1 MIKPCTNFLYRFI
14 FEKKARID
22 RLNCKKYLYYSI
34 FKSMVDVVKSQSLA
48 NRYRPQTFDEM
59 IGQQHIIWILK
70 AKMKSDSSSLQN
82 YLLCWP
88 RWTWKTTSARI
99 LAKAINCLGSHDW
112 NPCNKCANCEL
123 INSWKT
129 TDYVEIDAAS
139 NTWVDNV
146 REVIINQADYQPI
159 SLKKKIYVIDE
170 VHMLSTAAFNAL
182 LKTIEEPSWNVCFI
196 LATTELQK
204 VPQTIISRVQVFN
217 FKKIPQDEMVTHLWN
232 ICKTEWFEYEDE
244 ALELIA
250 TISEWC
256 VRDGIKYLDQVSVL
270 WKISTENVSQ
280 FLWIST
286 DATIESFFDIVKW
299 WDRNQIFEQ
308 IDKLAQWTDLQQFAK
323 QCLGYINDHIM
334 DDVDFYLKAS
344 EAFSEIIRHVRF
356 YPYPW
361 VLYKIAFNKYL
372 QWDNEKNII
381 KSEKDIEKRSESKL
395 EEKEN
400 KNEKELN
407 LEEKVKSGSNEQ
419 HQEVEKVKDTN
430 NKDNWEL
437 WEHVVKWI
445 QSSTTRQILKDHMTI
460 DKITDNEIILIH
472 DNSIM
477 AKTILEKDSKELED
491 LLEKELGKR
500 VTLTVQWMSKEEYF
514 QRLMWM

>member
-1 MIKPCTNFLYRFI
+1 M
-14 FEKKARID
+14 A
-22 RLNCKKYLYYSI
+22 
-34 FKSMVDVVKSQSLA
+34 DVTKSQSLA

-70 AKMKSDSSSLQN
+70 AKMQSDSSSLQN
-82 YLLCWP
+82 YLLCGP

-99 LAKAINCLGSHDW
+99 LAKAINCLDPHDG

-146 REVIINQADYQPI
+146 REVIIDQAGYQPI

-182 LKTIEEPSWNVCFI
+182 LKTIEEPSGNVCFI

-204 VPQTIISRVQVFN
+204 VPQTIVSRVQVFN
-217 FKKIPQDEMVTHLWN
+217 FKKIPQDEMVAHLWN
-232 ICKTEWFEYEDE
+232 ICKTEWFEFENE

-256 VRDGIKYLDQVSVL
+256 VRDAIKYLDQVSVL
-270 WKISTENVSQ
+270 GKISTENVSQ

-286 DATIESFFDIVKW
+286 DATIKSFFEIVKTN
-299 WDRNQIFEQ
+299 DRNQIFEQ

-323 QCLGYINDHIM
+323 QCIGYIDAHIM
-334 DDVDFYLKAS
+334 DDTDFYLKVS
-344 EAFSEIIRHVRF
+344 ETFSEIMRQVRF
-356 YPYPW
+356 YPYPA
-361 VLYKIAFNKYL
+361 VLYKIAFNKFL
-372 QWDNEKNII
+372 VEGWEIAPVKTEK
-381 KSEKDIEKRSESKL
+381 KVEKKTEPKTEKKEES
-395 EEKEN
+395 EEKKIEETA
-400 KNEKELN
+400 EK
-407 LEEKVKSGSNEQ
+407 KS
-419 HQEVEKVKDTN
+419 DW
-430 NKDNWEL
+430 DL
-437 WEHVVKWI
+437 WERVISQI
-445 QSSTTRQILKDHMTI
+445 QSSTTRQVFKDHMTI
-460 DKITDNEIILIH
+460 DKVTDNEVSLIH
-472 DNSIM
+472 DNNMI
-477 AKTILEKDSKELED
+477 AKTMLEKEHKEIEA
-491 LLEKELGKR
+491 LLEKELGKK
-500 VTLTVQWMSKEEYF
+500 VTLNVQWMTKEEYF

>member
-1 MIKPCTNFLYRFI
+1 M
-14 FEKKARID
+14 A
-22 RLNCKKYLYYSI
+22 
-34 FKSMVDVVKSQSLA
+34 DVTKSQSLA

-70 AKMKSDSSSLQN
+70 AKMQSDSSSLQN
-82 YLLCWP
+82 YLLCGP

-99 LAKAINCLGSHDW
+99 LAKAINCLDPHDG

-146 REVIINQADYQPI
+146 REVIIDQAGYQPI

-182 LKTIEEPSWNVCFI
+182 LKTIEEPSGNVCFI

-204 VPQTIISRVQVFN
+204 VPQTIVSRVQVFN
-217 FKKIPQDEMVTHLWN
+217 FKKIPQDEMVAHLWN
-232 ICKTEWFEYEDE
+232 ICKTEWFEFENE

-256 VRDGIKYLDQVSVL
+256 VRDAIKYLDQVSVL
-270 WKISTENVSQ
+270 GKISTENVSQ

-286 DATIESFFDIVKW
+286 DATIKSFFEIVKTN
-299 WDRNQIFEQ
+299 DRNQIFQQ

-323 QCLGYINDHIM
+323 QCIGYIDAHIM
-334 DDVDFYLKAS
+334 DDTDFYLKVS
-344 EAFSEIIRHVRF
+344 ETFSEIMRQVRF
-356 YPYPW
+356 YPYPA
-361 VLYKIAFNKYL
+361 VLYKIAFNKFL
-372 QWDNEKNII
+372 WEGWEVVPVKTEK
-381 KSEKDIEKRSESKL
+381 KVEKKTEQKTEKKAET
-395 EEKEN
+395 EEKKEEITEN
-400 KNEKELN
+400 KP
-407 LEEKVKSGSNEQ
+407 
-419 HQEVEKVKDTN
+419 DW
-430 NKDNWEL
+430 DL
-437 WEHVVKWI
+437 WERI
-445 QSSTTRQILKDHMTI
+445 ISQLQSSTTRQVFKDHMTI
-460 DKITDNEIILIH
+460 DKVTDNEVSLIH
-472 DNSIM
+472 DNNMI
-477 AKTILEKDSKELED
+477 AKTMLEKEHKEIET
-491 LLEKELGKR
+491 LLEKELGKK
-500 VTLTVQWMSKEEYF
+500 VTLNVQWMTKEEYF

>member
-1 MIKPCTNFLYRFI
+1 M
-14 FEKKARID
+14 A
-22 RLNCKKYLYYSI
+22 
-34 FKSMVDVVKSQSLA
+34 DVTKSQSLA

-70 AKMKSDSSSLQN
+70 AKMQSDSSSLQN
-82 YLLCWP
+82 YLLCGP

-99 LAKAINCLGSHDW
+99 LAKAINCLDPHDG

-146 REVIINQADYQPI
+146 REVIIDQAGYQPI

-182 LKTIEEPSWNVCFI
+182 LKTIEEPSGNVCFI

-204 VPQTIISRVQVFN
+204 VPQTIVSRVQVFN
-217 FKKIPQDEMVTHLWN
+217 FKKIPQDEMVAHLWN
-232 ICKTEWFEYEDE
+232 ICKTEWFEFENE

-256 VRDGIKYLDQVSVL
+256 VRDAIKYLDQVSVL
-270 WKISTENVSQ
+270 GKISTENVSQ

-286 DATIESFFDIVKW
+286 DATIKSFFEVVKTN
-299 WDRNQIFEQ
+299 DRNQIFEQ

-323 QCLGYINDHIM
+323 QCIGYIDAHIM
-334 DDVDFYLKAS
+334 DDVDFYLKVS
-344 EAFSEIIRHVRF
+344 ETFSEIMRQVRF
-356 YPYPW
+356 YPYPA
-361 VLYKIAFNKYL
+361 VLYKIAFNKFL
-372 QWDNEKNII
+372 NGD
-381 KSEKDIEKRSESKL
+381 
-395 EEKEN
+395 
-400 KNEKELN
+400 ELM
-407 LEEKVKSGSNEQ
+407 SSWT
-419 HQEVEKVKDTN
+419 KVKDLKWNTQDSSA
-430 NKDNWEL
+430 KASEWQTWWEILKNQEKKIEETAEKKSDWDL
-437 WEHVVKWI
+437 WERVISQI
-445 QSSTTRQILKDHMTI
+445 QSSTTRQIFKDHMTI
-460 DKITDNEIILIH
+460 DKVSDNEVSLIH
-472 DNSIM
+472 DNNMI
-477 AKTILEKDSKELED
+477 AKTMLEKERKEIEA
-491 LLEKELGKR
+491 LLEKELGKK
-500 VTLTVQWMSKEEYF
+500 VTLNIQWMSKEEYF

>member
-1 MIKPCTNFLYRFI
+1 
-14 FEKKARID
+14 
-22 RLNCKKYLYYSI
+22 
-34 FKSMVDVVKSQSLA
+34 MVDVTKSQSLA

-70 AKMKSDSSSLQN
+70 AKMQSDSSSLQN
-82 YLLCWP
+82 YLLCGP

-99 LAKAINCLGSHDW
+99 LAKAINCLDPHDG

-146 REVIINQADYQPI
+146 REVIIDQAGYQPI

-182 LKTIEEPSWNVCFI
+182 LKTIEEPSGNVCFI

-204 VPQTIISRVQVFN
+204 VPQTIVSRVQVFN
-217 FKKIPQDEMVTHLWN
+217 FKKIPQDEMVAHLGE
-232 ICKTEWFEYEDE
+232 ICKTEWFEFENE

-256 VRDGIKYLDQVSVL
+256 VRDAIKYLDQVSVL
-270 WKISTENVSQ
+270 GKVSTENVSQ

-286 DATIESFFDIVKW
+286 DATIKSFFEVVKTN
-299 WDRNQIFEQ
+299 DRNQIFEQ

-323 QCLGYINDHIM
+323 QCIGYIDAHIM
-334 DDVDFYLKAS
+334 EDTDFYLKVS
-344 EAFSEIIRHVRF
+344 ETFSEIMRQVRF
-356 YPYPW
+356 YPYPA
-361 VLYKIAFNKYL
+361 VLYKIAFNKFL
-372 QWDNEKNII
+372 NGETPQP
-381 KSEKDIEKRSESKL
+381 SAAPLKRGAQ
-395 EEKEN
+395 EEKEVG
-400 KNEKELN
+400 KK
-407 LEEKVKSGSNEQ
+407 EEKAEQISPSPSLSRGEKDHTDKENSSLIKEGDHEVVEDLPKS
-419 HQEVEKVKDTN
+419 DW
-430 NKDNWEL
+430 DL
-437 WEHVVKWI
+437 WERVI
-445 QSSTTRQILKDHMTI
+445 SQLQSSTTRQVFKDHMTI
-460 DKITDNEIILIH
+460 DKVTDNEVSLIH
-472 DNSIM
+472 DNNMI
-477 AKTILEKDSKELED
+477 AKTMLEKEHKEIEA
-491 LLEKELGKR
+491 LLEKELGKK
-500 VTLTVQWMSKEEYF
+500 VTLNVQWMTKEEYF

>member
-1 MIKPCTNFLYRFI
+1 M
-14 FEKKARID
+14 
-22 RLNCKKYLYYSI
+22 
-34 FKSMVDVVKSQSLA
+34 Q
-48 NRYRPQTFDEM
+48 
-59 IGQQHIIWILK
+59 
-70 AKMKSDSSSLQN
+70 SDSSSLQN
-82 YLLCWP
+82 YLLCGP

-99 LAKAINCLGSHDW
+99 LAKAINCLDSHDW

-146 REVIINQADYQPI
+146 REVIIDQANYQPI

-217 FKKIPQDEMVTHLWN
+217 FKKIPQDEMVVHLWN
-232 ICKTEWFEYEDE
+232 ICKNEWFEFEDE

-270 WKISTENVSQ
+270 GKISTENVSQ

-286 DATIESFFDIVKW
+286 DATIKSFFEVIKSG
-299 WDRNQIFEQ
+299 DRNQIFEQ
-308 IDKLAQWTDLQQFAK
+308 IDKLSQWTDLQQFAK
-323 QCLGYINDHIM
+323 QCIGYIDSHIM
-334 DDVDFYLKAS
+334 DDVDFYLEVS
-344 EAFSEIIRHVRF
+344 EAFSEIMRQVRF
-356 YPYPW
+356 YPYPG

-372 QWDNEKNII
+372 QLDNEVVPVKT
-381 KSEKDIEKRSESKL
+381 EKKVEKKTESKVEKKVGSKEEIK
-395 EEKEN
+395 EEKIGTQEA
-400 KNEKELN
+400 E
-407 LEEKVKSGSNEQ
+407 EEKIKASIE
-419 HQEVEKVKDTN
+419 N
-430 NKDNWEL
+430 NWDL
-437 WEHVVKWI
+437 WERVIKWI
-445 QSSTTRQILKDHMTI
+445 QSSTTRQILKEHMTI
-460 DKITDNEIILIH
+460 DNVTDNEVILIH
-472 DNSIM
+472 DNSMM
-477 AKTILEKDSKELED
+477 ANTVLEKDHKEIEK
-491 LLEKELGKR
+491 LLENELGKK
-500 VTLTVQWMSKEEYF
+500 VVLTIKWMSKEEYF

>member
-1 MIKPCTNFLYRFI
+1 M
-14 FEKKARID
+14 A
-22 RLNCKKYLYYSI
+22 
-34 FKSMVDVVKSQSLA
+34 DVTKSQSLA

-70 AKMKSDSSSLQN
+70 AKMQSDSSSLQN
-82 YLLCWP
+82 YLLCGP

-99 LAKAINCLGSHDW
+99 LAKAINCLDPHDG

-146 REVIINQADYQPI
+146 REVIIDQAGYQPI

-182 LKTIEEPSWNVCFI
+182 LKTIEEPSGNVCFI

-204 VPQTIISRVQVFN
+204 VPQTIVSRVQVFN
-217 FKKIPQDEMVTHLWN
+217 FKKIPQDEMVAHLWN
-232 ICKTEWFEYEDE
+232 ICKTEWFEFENE

-256 VRDGIKYLDQVSVL
+256 VRDAIKYLDQVSVL
-270 WKISTENVSQ
+270 GKISTENVSQ

-286 DATIESFFDIVKW
+286 DATIKSFFEIVKTN
-299 WDRNQIFEQ
+299 DRNQIFEQ

-323 QCLGYINDHIM
+323 QCIGYIDAHIM
-334 DDVDFYLKAS
+334 DDTDFYLKVS
-344 EAFSEIIRHVRF
+344 ETFSEIMRQVRF
-356 YPYPW
+356 YPYPA
-361 VLYKIAFNKYL
+361 VLYKIAFNKFL
-372 QWDNEKNII
+372 NGGEDVAPVKTEK
-381 KSEKDIEKRSESKL
+381 KVEKKTEPKIEKKEES
-395 EEKEN
+395 EEKKIEETT
-400 KNEKELN
+400 EK
-407 LEEKVKSGSNEQ
+407 KS
-419 HQEVEKVKDTN
+419 DW
-430 NKDNWEL
+430 DL
-437 WEHVVKWI
+437 WERVISQI
-445 QSSTTRQILKDHMTI
+445 QSSTTRQVFKDHMTI
-460 DKITDNEIILIH
+460 DKVTDNEVSLIH
-472 DNSIM
+472 DNNMI
-477 AKTILEKDSKELED
+477 AKTMLEKEHKEIEA
-491 LLEKELGKR
+491 LLEKELGKK
-500 VTLTVQWMSKEEYF
+500 VTLNVQWMTKEEYF

>member
-1 MIKPCTNFLYRFI
+1 M
-14 FEKKARID
+14 A
-22 RLNCKKYLYYSI
+22 
-34 FKSMVDVVKSQSLA
+34 DVTKSQSLA

-70 AKMKSDSSSLQN
+70 AKMQSDSSSLQN
-82 YLLCWP
+82 YLLCGP

-99 LAKAINCLGSHDW
+99 LAKAINCLDPHDG

-129 TDYVEIDAAS
+129 TDYIEIDAAS

-146 REVIINQADYQPI
+146 REVIIDQAGYQPI

-182 LKTIEEPSWNVCFI
+182 LKTIEEPSGNVCFI

-204 VPQTIISRVQVFN
+204 VPQTIVSRVQVFN
-217 FKKIPQDEMVTHLWN
+217 FKKIPQDEMVAHLWD
-232 ICKTEWFEYEDE
+232 ICKSEWFESENE

-256 VRDGIKYLDQVSVL
+256 VRDAIKYLDQVSVL
-270 WKISTENVSQ
+270 GKISTENVSQ

-286 DATIESFFDIVKW
+286 DATIKSFFEIVKTN
-299 WDRNQIFEQ
+299 DRNQIFEQ

-323 QCLGYINDHIM
+323 QCIGYIDAHIM
-334 DDVDFYLKAS
+334 DDTDFYLKVS
-344 EAFSEIIRHVRF
+344 ETFSEIMRQVRF
-356 YPYPW
+356 YPYPA

-372 QWDNEKNII
+372 NGG
-381 KSEKDIEKRSESKL
+381 
-395 EEKEN
+395 EEVAPVKV
-400 KNEKELN
+400 
-407 LEEKVKSGSNEQ
+407 EEKVEKKAEKEQISPSPSLSRGEKKSADKEDSSLTKEGD
-419 HQEVEKVKDTN
+419 HEVVEDLKKSDW
-430 NKDNWEL
+430 DL
-437 WEHVVKWI
+437 WERIISQI
-445 QSSTTRQILKDHMTI
+445 QSSTTRQVFKDHMTI
-460 DKITDNEIILIH
+460 DKVTDNEVSLIH
-472 DNSIM
+472 DNNMI
-477 AKTILEKDSKELED
+477 AKTMLEKEHKEIEA
-491 LLEKELGKR
+491 LLEKELGKK
-500 VTLTVQWMSKEEYF
+500 VTLIVQWMTKEEYF

>member
-1 MIKPCTNFLYRFI
+1 M
-14 FEKKARID
+14 A
-22 RLNCKKYLYYSI
+22 
-34 FKSMVDVVKSQSLA
+34 DVTKSQSLA

-70 AKMKSDSSSLQN
+70 AKMQSDSSSLQN
-82 YLLCWP
+82 YLLCGP

-99 LAKAINCLGSHDW
+99 LAKAINCLDPHDG

-146 REVIINQADYQPI
+146 REVIIDQAGYQPI

-182 LKTIEEPSWNVCFI
+182 LKTIEEPSGNVCFI

-204 VPQTIISRVQVFN
+204 VPQTIVSRVQVFN
-217 FKKIPQDEMVTHLWN
+217 FKKIPQDEMVAHLEN
-232 ICKTEWFEYEDE
+232 ICKTEWFEYENE

-256 VRDGIKYLDQVSVL
+256 VRDAIKYLDQVSVL
-270 WKISTENVSQ
+270 WKISTENVSH

-286 DATIESFFDIVKW
+286 DATIRAFFDSVKTG
-299 WDRNQIFEQ
+299 DRDEIFNQ

-323 QCLGYINDHIM
+323 QCIGYIDAHIIE
-334 DDVDFYLKAS
+334 DTDFYLKVS
-344 EAFSEIIRHVRF
+344 ETFSEIMRQVRF
-356 YPYPW
+356 YPYPA

-372 QWDNEKNII
+372 NGDNEVVPAKV
-381 KSEKDIEKRSESKL
+381 EKKVEKKAEPKAEKKEEVKPEKAEAPKV
-395 EEKEN
+395 EEKKTESNSEN
-400 KNEKELN
+400 
-407 LEEKVKSGSNEQ
+407 
-419 HQEVEKVKDTN
+419 
-430 NKDNWEL
+430 NWDL
-437 WEHVVKWI
+437 WERVISQI
-445 QSSTTRQILKDHMTI
+445 QSSTTRQVFKDHMTI
-460 DKITDNEIILIH
+460 DKVSDSEVSLIH
-472 DNSIM
+472 DNNMI
-477 AKTILEKDSKELED
+477 AKTMLEKERKEIET
-491 LLEKELGKR
+491 LLEKELGKK
-500 VTLTVQWMSKEEYF
+500 VTLNIQWMTKEEYF

>member
-1 MIKPCTNFLYRFI
+1 M
-14 FEKKARID
+14 A
-22 RLNCKKYLYYSI
+22 
-34 FKSMVDVVKSQSLA
+34 DVTKSQSLA

-59 IGQQHIIWILK
+59 IWQQHIIWILK
-70 AKMKSDSSSLQN
+70 AKMQSDSSSLQN
-82 YLLCWP
+82 YLLCGP

-99 LAKAINCLGSHDW
+99 LAKAINCLDPHDG

-146 REVIINQADYQPI
+146 REVIIDQAGYQPI

-182 LKTIEEPSWNVCFI
+182 LKTIEEPSGNVCFI

-204 VPQTIISRVQVFN
+204 VPQTIVSRVQVFN
-217 FKKIPQDEMVTHLWN
+217 FKKIPQDEMVAHLWD
-232 ICKTEWFEYEDE
+232 ICKSEWFESENE

-256 VRDGIKYLDQVSVL
+256 VRDAIKYLDQVSVL

-286 DATIESFFDIVKW
+286 DATIKSFFEVVKTN
-299 WDRNQIFEQ
+299 DRNQIFEQ

-323 QCLGYINDHIM
+323 QCIGYIDAHIIE
-334 DDVDFYLKAS
+334 DTDFYLKVS
-344 EAFSEIIRHVRF
+344 ETFSEIMRQVRF
-356 YPYPW
+356 YPYPA

-372 QWDNEKNII
+372 NGDNEVVPVKV
-381 KSEKDIEKRSESKL
+381 EKKVEKKTESKVEKKEEAKPEKAEAPKV
-395 EEKEN
+395 EEKKPESNNEN
-400 KNEKELN
+400 
-407 LEEKVKSGSNEQ
+407 
-419 HQEVEKVKDTN
+419 
-430 NKDNWEL
+430 NWDL
-437 WEHVVKWI
+437 WERVISQI
-445 QSSTTRQILKDHMTI
+445 QSSTTRQVFKDHMTI
-460 DKITDNEIILIH
+460 DKVSDSEVSLIH
-472 DNSIM
+472 DNNMI
-477 AKTILEKDSKELED
+477 AKTMLEKERKEIEA
-491 LLEKELGKR
+491 LLEKELGKK
-500 VTLTVQWMSKEEYF
+500 VTLNIQWMTKEEYF

>member
-1 MIKPCTNFLYRFI
+1 M
-14 FEKKARID
+14 A
-22 RLNCKKYLYYSI
+22 
-34 FKSMVDVVKSQSLA
+34 DVTKSQSLA

-70 AKMKSDSSSLQN
+70 AKMQSDSSSLQN
-82 YLLCWP
+82 YLLCGP

-99 LAKAINCLGSHDW
+99 LAKAINCLDPHDG

-146 REVIINQADYQPI
+146 REVIIDQAGYQPI

-182 LKTIEEPSWNVCFI
+182 LKTIEEPSGNVCFI

-204 VPQTIISRVQVFN
+204 VPQTIVSRVQVFN
-217 FKKIPQDEMVTHLWN
+217 FKKIPQDEMVAHLWE
-232 ICKTEWFEYEDE
+232 ICKTEWFEFENE

-256 VRDGIKYLDQVSVL
+256 VRDAIKYLDQVSVL
-270 WKISTENVSQ
+270 GKVSTENVSQ

-286 DATIESFFDIVKW
+286 DATIKSFFEVVKTN
-299 WDRNQIFEQ
+299 DRNQIFEQ

-323 QCLGYINDHIM
+323 QCIGYIDAHIM
-334 DDVDFYLKAS
+334 DDVDFYLKVS
-344 EAFSEIIRHVRF
+344 ETFSEIMRQVRF
-356 YPYPW
+356 YPYPA
-361 VLYKIAFNKYL
+361 VLYKIAFNKFL
-372 QWDNEKNII
+372 NGD
-381 KSEKDIEKRSESKL
+381 
-395 EEKEN
+395 
-400 KNEKELN
+400 ELM
-407 LEEKVKSGSNEQ
+407 SSWT
-419 HQEVEKVKDTN
+419 KVKDLKWN
-430 NKDNWEL
+430 AKDSSAKASEWQTWWEILKNQEKKIEETAEKKSDWDL
-437 WEHVVKWI
+437 WERVISQI
-445 QSSTTRQILKDHMTI
+445 QSSTTRQVFKDHMTI
-460 DKITDNEIILIH
+460 DKVSDNEVSLIH
-472 DNSIM
+472 DNNMI
-477 AKTILEKDSKELED
+477 AKTMLEKERKEIEA
-491 LLEKELGKR
+491 LLEKELSKK
-500 VTLTVQWMSKEEYF
+500 VTLNVQWMTKEEYF